1 MGATESNVFKARF
14 DYGRKDYFLGN
25 HPLWQ
30 VFRVSYQML
39 QRPYV
44 IGGVTLAAGYI
55 YSFVARTE
63 RPVTPELLRL
73 HRREQLER
81 LKSLFTHFAKTA
93 QTKRQS

>member
-1 MGATESNVFKARF
+1 MGETDSNKWKARF

-30 VFRVSYQML
+30 VFRVGYKML
-39 QRPYV
+39 KRPYV
-44 IGGVTLAAGYI
+44 IGGLMLAAGYV
-55 YSFVARTE
+55 YSLVVQIE

-81 LKSLFTHFAKTA
+81 LKGLVLHVFKT
-93 QTKRQS
+93 RRLRLRS